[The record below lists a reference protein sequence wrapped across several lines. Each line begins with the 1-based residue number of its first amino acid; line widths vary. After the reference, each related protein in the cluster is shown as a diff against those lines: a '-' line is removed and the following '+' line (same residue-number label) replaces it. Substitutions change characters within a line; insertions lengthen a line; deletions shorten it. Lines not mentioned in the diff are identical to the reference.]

1 MEKKEDEEKFE
12 VANDKNENNEEKD
25 KKENNNDL
33 NNNNN
38 SNQNENSNENIKNEE
53 KNSEL
58 ESNNDNNNNN
68 NNNDKNN
75 NIDNNFNNNN
85 NDNSSD
91 EEGIPQNFQK
101 NSPSDEEDNNIE
113 LTQEEKDLILQKI
126 IDERKQAG
134 ELYKNQNYLDALNIY
149 SLLIKEAK
157 RAKLKDQLV
166 ILYCNKGIC
175 FNKLLEKEKALESFS
190 KALEYDNN
198 YSKAL
203 CNRMLLYN
211 SKGDYIEAYEDF
223 KKLKEIDIKLWNN
236 YSNMEYCLQASAEM
250 KKKQMT
256 NEMLGKLKDLGNSIL
271 GNFGISLDNFK
282 MTPNGQGG
290 YSIQYNNNK

>member
-1 MEKKEDEEKFE
+1 MDKKEDDEKFE

-25 KKENNNDL
+25 KNENNNDL

-38 SNQNENSNENIKNEE
+38 NLNQKDEDLKENETKNENN
-53 KNSEL
+53 NSEI
-58 ESNNDNNNNN
+58 ENNNNN
-68 NNNDKNN
+68 KNE
-75 NIDNNFNNNN
+75 
-85 NDNSSD
+85 NSSD
-91 EEGIPQNFQK
+91 EENFQK
-101 NSPSDEEDNNIE
+101 NNQSDEEENNIE
-113 LTQEEKDLILQKI
+113 LSQEEKDSILQKI

-134 ELYKNQNYLDALNIY
+134 ELYKNQNYLEALNIY

-223 KKLKEIDIKLWNN
+223 KKLKEIDEKLWNN
-236 YSNMEYCLQASAEM
+236 YSNMEYSLQASAEM

>member
-1 MEKKEDEEKFE
+1 MDKKEDDEKFE

-25 KKENNNDL
+25 KNENNNDL

-38 SNQNENSNENIKNEE
+38 NLNQKDEDLKENEIKNETN
-53 KNSEL
+53 NSEI
-58 ESNNDNNNNN
+58 ENNNNN
-68 NNNDKNN
+68 NKNE
-75 NIDNNFNNNN
+75 
-85 NDNSSD
+85 NSSD
-91 EEGIPQNFQK
+91 EENFQK
-101 NSPSDEEDNNIE
+101 NNQSDEEENNIE
-113 LTQEEKDLILQKI
+113 LSQEEKDSILQKI

-134 ELYKNQNYLDALNIY
+134 ELYKNQNYLEALNIY

-223 KKLKEIDIKLWNN
+223 KKLKEIDEKLWNN
-236 YSNMEYCLQASAEM
+236 YSNMEYSLQASAEM

>member
-1 MEKKEDEEKFE
+1 MDKKEDEEKFE

-25 KKENNNDL
+25 KNENNNNL

-38 SNQNENSNENIKNEE
+38 NLNQKEEDLKENEIKNETNIE
-53 KNSEL
+53 
-58 ESNNDNNNNN
+58 NNNNN
-68 NNNDKNN
+68 NNE
-75 NIDNNFNNNN
+75 
-85 NDNSSD
+85 NSSD
-91 EEGIPQNFQK
+91 EENFQK
-101 NSPSDEEDNNIE
+101 NNQSDEEENNIE
-113 LTQEEKDLILQKI
+113 LSQEEKDSILQKI

-134 ELYKNQNYLDALNIY
+134 ELYKNQNYLEALNIY

-223 KKLKEIDIKLWNN
+223 KKLKEIDEKLWNN
-236 YSNMEYCLQASAEM
+236 YSNMEYSLQASAEM

>member
-1 MEKKEDEEKFE
+1 MDKKEDDEKFE

-25 KKENNNDL
+25 KNENNNDL

-38 SNQNENSNENIKNEE
+38 NLNKKEEDLKENEIKNETNIE
-53 KNSEL
+53 
-58 ESNNDNNNNN
+58 NNNNN
-68 NNNDKNN
+68 NNE
-75 NIDNNFNNNN
+75 
-85 NDNSSD
+85 NSSD
-91 EEGIPQNFQK
+91 EENFQK
-101 NSPSDEEDNNIE
+101 NNQSDEEENNIE
-113 LTQEEKDLILQKI
+113 LSQEEKDSILQKI

-134 ELYKNQNYLDALNIY
+134 ELYKNQNYLEALNIY

-175 FNKLLEKEKALESFS
+175 FNKLLEKEKTLESFS

-223 KKLKEIDIKLWNN
+223 KKLKEIDEKLWNN
-236 YSNMEYCLQASAEM
+236 YSNMEYSLQASAEM

>member
-1 MEKKEDEEKFE
+1 MDKKEDEEKFE

-25 KKENNNDL
+25 KNENNNDL

-38 SNQNENSNENIKNEE
+38 NNLNQKDEDLKENEIKNENN
-53 KNSEL
+53 NSEI
-58 ESNNDNNNNN
+58 ENNNNN
-68 NNNDKNN
+68 NKNE
-75 NIDNNFNNNN
+75 
-85 NDNSSD
+85 NSSD
-91 EEGIPQNFQK
+91 EENFQK
-101 NSPSDEEDNNIE
+101 NNQSDEEENNIE
-113 LTQEEKDLILQKI
+113 LSQEEKDSILQKI

-134 ELYKNQNYLDALNIY
+134 ELYKNQNYLEALNIY

-223 KKLKEIDIKLWNN
+223 KKLKEIDEKLWNN
-236 YSNMEYCLQASAEM
+236 YSNMEYSLQASAEM

>member
-38 SNQNENSNENIKNEE
+38 SNQNENLKENIKNEE

-75 NIDNNFNNNN
+75 NNDNNFNNNN

>member
-38 SNQNENSNENIKNEE
+38 NLNQKDEDLKENEIKNETN
-53 KNSEL
+53 NSEI
-58 ESNNDNNNNN
+58 ENNNNN
-68 NNNDKNN
+68 NKNE
-75 NIDNNFNNNN
+75 
-85 NDNSSD
+85 NSSD
-91 EEGIPQNFQK
+91 EENFQK
-101 NSPSDEEDNNIE
+101 NNQSDEEENNIE
-113 LTQEEKDLILQKI
+113 LSQEEKDSILQKI

-134 ELYKNQNYLDALNIY
+134 ELYKNQNYLEALNIY

-223 KKLKEIDIKLWNN
+223 KKLKEIDEKLWNN
-236 YSNMEYCLQASAEM
+236 YSNMEYSLQASAEM

>member
-1 MEKKEDEEKFE
+1 MDKKEDEEKFE

-25 KKENNNDL
+25 KNENNNEL

-38 SNQNENSNENIKNEE
+38 NLNQKDEDLKENETKNETN
-53 KNSEL
+53 NSEI
-58 ESNNDNNNNN
+58 ENNNNN
-68 NNNDKNN
+68 NNNKNE
-75 NIDNNFNNNN
+75 
-85 NDNSSD
+85 NSSD
-91 EEGIPQNFQK
+91 EENFQK
-101 NSPSDEEDNNIE
+101 NNQSDDEENNIE
-113 LTQEEKDLILQKI
+113 LSQEEKDSILQKI

-134 ELYKNQNYLDALNIY
+134 ELYKNQNYLEALNIY

-223 KKLKEIDIKLWNN
+223 KKLKEIDEKLWNN
-236 YSNMEYCLQASAEM
+236 YSNMEYSLQASAEM

>member
-1 MEKKEDEEKFE
+1 MDKKEDEEKFE

-25 KKENNNDL
+25 KNENNNDL

-38 SNQNENSNENIKNEE
+38 NLNQKKEDLKENEIKNETNIE
-53 KNSEL
+53 
-58 ESNNDNNNNN
+58 NNNNN
-68 NNNDKNN
+68 NNE
-75 NIDNNFNNNN
+75 
-85 NDNSSD
+85 NSSD
-91 EEGIPQNFQK
+91 EENFQK
-101 NSPSDEEDNNIE
+101 NNQSDEEENNIE
-113 LTQEEKDLILQKI
+113 LSQEEKDSILQKI

-134 ELYKNQNYLDALNIY
+134 ELYKNQNYLEALNIY

-223 KKLKEIDIKLWNN
+223 KKLKEIDEKLWNN
-236 YSNMEYCLQASAEM
+236 YSNMEYSLQASAEM

>member
-1 MEKKEDEEKFE
+1 MDKKEDDEKFE
-12 VANDKNENNEEKD
+12 VANDKNDNNEEKD
-25 KKENNNDL
+25 KNENNNDL

-38 SNQNENSNENIKNEE
+38 NNLNQKEEDLKENETKNETN
-53 KNSEL
+53 NSEI
-58 ESNNDNNNNN
+58 ENNNNN
-68 NNNDKNN
+68 NNE
-75 NIDNNFNNNN
+75 
-85 NDNSSD
+85 NSSD
-91 EEGIPQNFQK
+91 EENFQK
-101 NSPSDEEDNNIE
+101 NNQSDEEENNIE
-113 LTQEEKDLILQKI
+113 LSQEEKDSILQKI

-134 ELYKNQNYLDALNIY
+134 ELYKNQNYLEALNIY

-223 KKLKEIDIKLWNN
+223 KKLKEIDEKLWNN
-236 YSNMEYCLQASAEM
+236 YSNMEYSLQASAEM

>member
-1 MEKKEDEEKFE
+1 MEKKEDDEKFE
-12 VANDKNENNEEKD
+12 VANDKIENNEEKE
-25 KKENNNDL
+25 KKET
-33 NNNNN
+33 
-38 SNQNENSNENIKNEE
+38 NEE
-53 KNSEL
+53 L
-58 ESNNDNNNNN
+58 NNNNN
-68 NNNDKNN
+68 NNSEQKEEDIKDNDIFNTNENENN
-75 NIDNNFNNNN
+75 MNNNN
-85 NDNSSD
+85 NENSSD
-91 EEGIPQNFQK
+91 EEENIPELK
-101 NSPSDEEDNNIE
+101 KKSSSDEEDNKIE
-113 LTQEEKDLILQKI
+113 LSQEEKDSILQKI

-134 ELYKNQNYLDALNIY
+134 ELYKNQNYLDALNMY
-149 SLLIKEAK
+149 SLLIKDAK
-157 RAKLKDQLV
+157 RAKLKEQLV

-211 SKGDYIEAYEDF
+211 AKGDYIEAYEDF
-223 KKLKEIDIKLWNN
+223 KRLKEIDIKLWSN
-236 YSNMEYCLQASAEM
+236 YSNMEYSLQASAEM

>member
-1 MEKKEDEEKFE
+1 MDKKEDEEKFE

-25 KKENNNDL
+25 KNENNNDL

-38 SNQNENSNENIKNEE
+38 NLNQKDEDLKENETKNENN
-53 KNSEL
+53 NSEI
-58 ESNNDNNNNN
+58 ENNNNN
-68 NNNDKNN
+68 KNE
-75 NIDNNFNNNN
+75 
-85 NDNSSD
+85 NSSD
-91 EEGIPQNFQK
+91 EENFQK
-101 NSPSDEEDNNIE
+101 NNQSDEEENNIE
-113 LTQEEKDLILQKI
+113 LSQEEKDSILQKI

-134 ELYKNQNYLDALNIY
+134 ELYKNQNYLEALNIY

-223 KKLKEIDIKLWNN
+223 KKLKEIDEKLWNN
-236 YSNMEYCLQASAEM
+236 YSNMEYSLQASAEM

>member
-1 MEKKEDEEKFE
+1 MDKKEDEEKFE

-25 KKENNNDL
+25 KNENNNDL

-38 SNQNENSNENIKNEE
+38 NNLNQKEEDLKENEIKNETNIE
-53 KNSEL
+53 
-58 ESNNDNNNNN
+58 NNNNN
-68 NNNDKNN
+68 NNE
-75 NIDNNFNNNN
+75 
-85 NDNSSD
+85 NSSD
-91 EEGIPQNFQK
+91 EGNFQK
-101 NSPSDEEDNNIE
+101 NNQSDEEENNIE
-113 LTQEEKDLILQKI
+113 LSQEEKDSILQKI

-134 ELYKNQNYLDALNIY
+134 ELYKNQNYLEALNIY

-223 KKLKEIDIKLWNN
+223 KKLKEVDEKLWNN
-236 YSNMEYCLQASAEM
+236 YSNMEYSLQASAEM

>member
-1 MEKKEDEEKFE
+1 MDKKEDDEKFE

-25 KKENNNDL
+25 KNENNNDL

-38 SNQNENSNENIKNEE
+38 NLNQKDEDLKENEIKNENN
-53 KNSEL
+53 KSEI
-58 ESNNDNNNNN
+58 ENNNNN
-68 NNNDKNN
+68 KNE
-75 NIDNNFNNNN
+75 
-85 NDNSSD
+85 NSSD
-91 EEGIPQNFQK
+91 EENFQK
-101 NSPSDEEDNNIE
+101 NNQSDEEENNIE
-113 LTQEEKDLILQKI
+113 LSQEEKDSILQKI

-134 ELYKNQNYLDALNIY
+134 ELYKNQNYLEALNIY

-223 KKLKEIDIKLWNN
+223 KKLKEIDEKLWNN
-236 YSNMEYCLQASAEM
+236 YSNMEYSLQASAEM

>member
-1 MEKKEDEEKFE
+1 MDKKEDEEKFE

-25 KKENNNDL
+25 KNENNNDL

-38 SNQNENSNENIKNEE
+38 NLNQKEEDLKENEIKNETNIE
-53 KNSEL
+53 
-58 ESNNDNNNNN
+58 NNNYNN
-68 NNNDKNN
+68 NE
-75 NIDNNFNNNN
+75 
-85 NDNSSD
+85 NSSD
-91 EEGIPQNFQK
+91 EENFQK
-101 NSPSDEEDNNIE
+101 NNQSDEEENNIE
-113 LTQEEKDLILQKI
+113 LSQEEKDSILQKI

-134 ELYKNQNYLDALNIY
+134 ELYKNQNYLEVLNIY

-223 KKLKEIDIKLWNN
+223 KKLKEIDEKLWNN
-236 YSNMEYCLQASAEM
+236 YSNMEYSLQASAEM

>member
-1 MEKKEDEEKFE
+1 MDKKEDEEKFE

-25 KKENNNDL
+25 KNENNNNL

-38 SNQNENSNENIKNEE
+38 NLNQKEEDLKENEIKNETNIE
-53 KNSEL
+53 
-58 ESNNDNNNNN
+58 NNNNN
-68 NNNDKNN
+68 NNE
-75 NIDNNFNNNN
+75 
-85 NDNSSD
+85 NSSD
-91 EEGIPQNFQK
+91 EEDFQK
-101 NSPSDEEDNNIE
+101 NNQSDEEENNIE
-113 LTQEEKDLILQKI
+113 LSQEEKDSILQKI

-134 ELYKNQNYLDALNIY
+134 ELYKNQNYLEALNIY

-223 KKLKEIDIKLWNN
+223 KKLKEIDEKLWNN
-236 YSNMEYCLQASAEM
+236 YSNMEYSLQASAEM

>member
-1 MEKKEDEEKFE
+1 MDKKEDDEKFE

-25 KKENNNDL
+25 KNENNNDL

-38 SNQNENSNENIKNEE
+38 NLNQKDEDLKENEIKNENN
-53 KNSEL
+53 NSEI
-58 ESNNDNNNNN
+58 ENNNNN
-68 NNNDKNN
+68 NKNE
-75 NIDNNFNNNN
+75 
-85 NDNSSD
+85 NSSD
-91 EEGIPQNFQK
+91 EENFQK
-101 NSPSDEEDNNIE
+101 NNQSDEEENNIE
-113 LTQEEKDLILQKI
+113 LSQEEKDSILQKI

-134 ELYKNQNYLDALNIY
+134 ELYKNQNYLEALNIY

-223 KKLKEIDIKLWNN
+223 KKLKEIDEKLWNN
-236 YSNMEYCLQASAEM
+236 YSNMEYSLQASAEM

>member
-1 MEKKEDEEKFE
+1 MDKKEEEEKFE

-25 KKENNNDL
+25 KNENNNDL

-38 SNQNENSNENIKNEE
+38 NNLNQKDEDLKENEIKNETN
-53 KNSEL
+53 NSEI
-58 ESNNDNNNNN
+58 ENNNNN
-68 NNNDKNN
+68 NKNE
-75 NIDNNFNNNN
+75 
-85 NDNSSD
+85 NSSD
-91 EEGIPQNFQK
+91 EENFQK
-101 NSPSDEEDNNIE
+101 NNQSDEEENNIE
-113 LTQEEKDLILQKI
+113 LSQEEKDSILQKI

-134 ELYKNQNYLDALNIY
+134 ELYKNQNYLEALNIY

-223 KKLKEIDIKLWNN
+223 KKLKEIDEKLWNN
-236 YSNMEYCLQASAEM
+236 YSNMEYSLQASAEM

>member
-1 MEKKEDEEKFE
+1 MDKKEDDEKFE

-25 KKENNNDL
+25 KDENNNDL

-38 SNQNENSNENIKNEE
+38 NLNQKDEDLKENEIKNETN
-53 KNSEL
+53 NSEI
-58 ESNNDNNNNN
+58 ENNNNN
-68 NNNDKNN
+68 NKNE
-75 NIDNNFNNNN
+75 
-85 NDNSSD
+85 NSSD
-91 EEGIPQNFQK
+91 EENFQK
-101 NSPSDEEDNNIE
+101 NNQSDEEENNIE
-113 LTQEEKDLILQKI
+113 LSQEEKDSILQKI

-134 ELYKNQNYLDALNIY
+134 ELYKNQNYLEALNIY

-223 KKLKEIDIKLWNN
+223 KKLKEIDEKLWNN
-236 YSNMEYCLQASAEM
+236 YSNMEYSLQASAEM

>member
-1 MEKKEDEEKFE
+1 MDKKEDDEKFE

-25 KKENNNDL
+25 KNENNNDL

-38 SNQNENSNENIKNEE
+38 NLNQKEEDLKENEIKNENN
-53 KNSEL
+53 NSEI
-58 ESNNDNNNNN
+58 ENNNNN
-68 NNNDKNN
+68 NKNE
-75 NIDNNFNNNN
+75 
-85 NDNSSD
+85 NSSD
-91 EEGIPQNFQK
+91 EENFQK
-101 NSPSDEEDNNIE
+101 NNQSDEEENNIE
-113 LTQEEKDLILQKI
+113 LSQEEKDSILQKI

-134 ELYKNQNYLDALNIY
+134 ELYKNQNYLEALNIY

-236 YSNMEYCLQASAEM
+236 YSLEWNMNYKLKLRI
-250 KKKQMT
+250 KKK
-256 NEMLGKLKDLGNSIL
+256 K
-271 GNFGISLDNFK
+271 
-282 MTPNGQGG
+282 
-290 YSIQYNNNK
+290 

>member
-38 SNQNENSNENIKNEE
+38 SNQNENLNENIKNEE

-58 ESNNDNNNNN
+58 ENNDNNNDN

-75 NIDNNFNNNN
+75 NNDNNFNNNN

-91 EEGIPQNFQK
+91 EEGIPPNFQK

>member
-1 MEKKEDEEKFE
+1 MDKKEDEEKFE

-25 KKENNNDL
+25 KNENNNDL

-38 SNQNENSNENIKNEE
+38 NLNQKEEDLKENEIKNETNIE
-53 KNSEL
+53 
-58 ESNNDNNNNN
+58 NNNNN
-68 NNNDKNN
+68 NNE
-75 NIDNNFNNNN
+75 
-85 NDNSSD
+85 NSSD
-91 EEGIPQNFQK
+91 EENFQK
-101 NSPSDEEDNNIE
+101 NNQSDEEENNIE
-113 LTQEEKDLILQKI
+113 LSQEEKDSILQKI

-134 ELYKNQNYLDALNIY
+134 ELYKNQNYLEALNIY

>member
-38 SNQNENSNENIKNEE
+38 SNQNENLNENIKNEE

-58 ESNNDNNNNN
+58 ENNDNNNDN

-75 NIDNNFNNNN
+75 NNDNNFNNNN

>member
-1 MEKKEDEEKFE
+1 MDKKEDEEKFE

-25 KKENNNDL
+25 KNENNNNDL

-38 SNQNENSNENIKNEE
+38 NLNQKEEDLKENEIKNETNIE
-53 KNSEL
+53 
-58 ESNNDNNNNN
+58 NNNNN
-68 NNNDKNN
+68 NNE
-75 NIDNNFNNNN
+75 
-85 NDNSSD
+85 NSSD
-91 EEGIPQNFQK
+91 EENFQK
-101 NSPSDEEDNNIE
+101 NNQSDEEENNIE
-113 LTQEEKDLILQKI
+113 LSQEEKDSILQKI

-134 ELYKNQNYLDALNIY
+134 ELYKNQNYLEALNIY

-223 KKLKEIDIKLWNN
+223 KKLKEIDEKLWNN
-236 YSNMEYCLQASAEM
+236 YSNMEYSLQASAEM

>member
-1 MEKKEDEEKFE
+1 MDKKEDEEKFE

-25 KKENNNDL
+25 KNENNNDL

-38 SNQNENSNENIKNEE
+38 NLNQKDEDLKENEIKNENN
-53 KNSEL
+53 KSEI
-58 ESNNDNNNNN
+58 ENNNNN
-68 NNNDKNN
+68 KNE
-75 NIDNNFNNNN
+75 
-85 NDNSSD
+85 NSSD
-91 EEGIPQNFQK
+91 EENFQK
-101 NSPSDEEDNNIE
+101 NNQSDEEENNIE
-113 LTQEEKDLILQKI
+113 LSQEEKDSILQKI

-134 ELYKNQNYLDALNIY
+134 ELYKNQNYLEALNIY

-223 KKLKEIDIKLWNN
+223 KKLKEIDEKLWNN
-236 YSNMEYCLQASAEM
+236 YSNMEYSLQASAEM

>member
-1 MEKKEDEEKFE
+1 MDKKEDEEKFE

-25 KKENNNDL
+25 KNENNNDL

-38 SNQNENSNENIKNEE
+38 NLNQKDEDLKENEIKNETN
-53 KNSEL
+53 NSEI
-58 ESNNDNNNNN
+58 ENNNNN
-68 NNNDKNN
+68 NKNE
-75 NIDNNFNNNN
+75 
-85 NDNSSD
+85 NSSD
-91 EEGIPQNFQK
+91 EENFQK
-101 NSPSDEEDNNIE
+101 NNQSDEEENNIE
-113 LTQEEKDLILQKI
+113 LSQEEKDSILQKI

-134 ELYKNQNYLDALNIY
+134 ELYKNQNYLEALNIY

-211 SKGDYIEAYEDF
+211 AKGDYIEAYEDF
-223 KKLKEIDIKLWNN
+223 KRLKEIDIKLWSN
-236 YSNMEYCLQASAEM
+236 YSNMEYSLQASAEM

>member
-1 MEKKEDEEKFE
+1 MDKKEDEEKFE

-25 KKENNNDL
+25 KNENNNDL

-38 SNQNENSNENIKNEE
+38 LNQKDEDLKENEIKNETN
-53 KNSEL
+53 NSEI
-58 ESNNDNNNNN
+58 ENNNNN
-68 NNNDKNN
+68 KNE
-75 NIDNNFNNNN
+75 
-85 NDNSSD
+85 NSSD
-91 EEGIPQNFQK
+91 EENFQK
-101 NSPSDEEDNNIE
+101 NNQSDEEENNIE
-113 LTQEEKDLILQKI
+113 LSQEEKDSILQKI

-134 ELYKNQNYLDALNIY
+134 ELYKNQNYLEALNIY

-223 KKLKEIDIKLWNN
+223 KKLKEIDEKLWNN
-236 YSNMEYCLQASAEM
+236 YSNMEYSLQASAEM

>member
-1 MEKKEDEEKFE
+1 MDKKEDEEKFE

-25 KKENNNDL
+25 KNENNNDL

-38 SNQNENSNENIKNEE
+38 NLNQKDEDLKENEIKNETN
-53 KNSEL
+53 NSEI
-58 ESNNDNNNNN
+58 ENNNNN
-68 NNNDKNN
+68 NKNE
-75 NIDNNFNNNN
+75 
-85 NDNSSD
+85 NSSD
-91 EEGIPQNFQK
+91 EENFQK
-101 NSPSDEEDNNIE
+101 NNQSDEEENNIE
-113 LTQEEKDLILQKI
+113 LSQEEKDSILQKI

-134 ELYKNQNYLDALNIY
+134 ELYKNQNYLEALNIY

-223 KKLKEIDIKLWNN
+223 KKLKEIDEKLWNN
-236 YSNMEYCLQASAEM
+236 YSNMEYSLQASAEM

>member
-1 MEKKEDEEKFE
+1 MDKEDEEKFE

-25 KKENNNDL
+25 KNENNNDL

-38 SNQNENSNENIKNEE
+38 NLNQKDEDLKENEIKNET
-53 KNSEL
+53 KNSEI
-58 ESNNDNNNNN
+58 ENNNNN
-68 NNNDKNN
+68 NNKNE
-75 NIDNNFNNNN
+75 
-85 NDNSSD
+85 NSSD
-91 EEGIPQNFQK
+91 EENFQK
-101 NSPSDEEDNNIE
+101 NNQSDEEENNIE
-113 LTQEEKDLILQKI
+113 LSQEEKDSILQKI

-134 ELYKNQNYLDALNIY
+134 ELYKNQNYLEALNIY

-223 KKLKEIDIKLWNN
+223 KKLKEIDEKLWNN
-236 YSNMEYCLQASAEM
+236 YSNMEYSLQASAEM